1 MTIAHGEHRINIQDG
16 IIYLKLI
23 GSFND
28 VGAKNFTRAMKE
40 AITTFKGASFSIL
53 VDDLEV
59 IGGTPEAYAE
69 LEKYNQWLNTQNM
82 CAKAMV
88 IDSPV
93 TLAIIEKYAPSR
105 DQQNISV
112 FNNQTDAVKWL
123 KTQQ

>member
-1 MTIAHGEHRINIQDG
+1 MTVAHGEHNIKVQDN
-16 IIYLKLI
+16 IIFLKLF

-28 VGAKNFTRAMKE
+28 AGTENFTRAMKKTI
-40 AITTFKGASFSIL
+40 ATFNGSPFSIL

-69 LEKYNQWLNTQNM
+69 LESYNQWLNGQNM
-82 CAKAMV
+82 IAKAMV

-105 DQQNISV
+105 EQQNIAI
-112 FNNQTDAVKWL
+112 FNNQVDAVNWL